1 MREVIDYYLHYNSEV
16 YACTTDM
23 QKTFDRVI
31 IIKLFEKVLLRKLP
45 LCIVRLL
52 FLLYSQLCVN
62 VCWNCFLSN
71 TFKTLNRIK
80 QGGILSPY
88 MFAFLLMTC

>member
-1 MREVIDYYLHYNSEV
+1 
-16 YACTTDM
+16 M

-31 IIKLFEKVLLRKLP
+31 IIKLFEKVLLRKLL
-45 LCIVRLL
+45 LCIVRL